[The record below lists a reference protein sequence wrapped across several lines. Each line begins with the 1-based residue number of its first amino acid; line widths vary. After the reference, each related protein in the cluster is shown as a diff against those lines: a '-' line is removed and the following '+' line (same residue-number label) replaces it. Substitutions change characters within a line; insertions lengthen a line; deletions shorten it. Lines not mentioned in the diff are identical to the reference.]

1 MRDAKTILG
10 IIRTRGRQGLPLED
24 VYRQLYNP
32 ELYLLAYGKIAQNK
46 GAMTPGLTA
55 ETADGMNLAKVQAL
69 IETLRQE
76 RYRWRPVRRL
86 YVEKK
91 NSTKK
96 RPLGLPTWSDKVLQE
111 VIRLILEAYYEPQFS
126 DLSFG
131 FRPGLGCHDALKSIY
146 YAWRGTI
153 WFIEGDI
160 SSFFDKLD
168 HQVLLS
174 TLREKIHDSRFI
186 RLIENLLRAGYLEEW
201 RFFETLSGSPQG
213 GIVSP
218 ILANIY
224 LDRLD
229 HFVENTLIPEFT
241 RGTERAHNP
250 AYNCLTARVSTLR
263 RRGRHNEAKV
273 LARVVRAT
281 PSKISDDPTYRRL
294 RYVRYADDL
303 LLGYIGTR
311 SEAEEIKERI
321 GVFLRD
327 ELKLELSE
335 SKTLLTHAT
344 TEVAHFLGYQIRM
357 ERDDQKRNSQGNRTL
372 NAQPTLEL
380 PKTVIKSKSRLYTR
394 RGIPTHRKELFN
406 DHDFSIVAHYQS
418 VYRGVVNYYRMAL
431 NLRDLGHLKWI
442 METSLTKT
450 LAAKHS
456 LSVRK
461 VMAKFGSRYA
471 ANNGKTYK
479 VLRVEV
485 PRDGKP
491 PLVAQWGGIP
501 LERDMTARLKDDNIL
516 ERRWNRR
523 NELVKRLLADTCELC
538 GSQDDIE
545 VHHIRRLRDLRQ
557 PGRREPPR
565 WVQVMAARQRK
576 TLVLCH
582 TCHMSGPHHAGTRG
596 TVKRPRRRTSGEPG
610 AVKAASPVRRGVGG
624 KGAGQVA

>member
-10 IIRTRGRQGLPLED
+10 IIRARGRQGLPLED

-32 ELYLLAYGKIAQNK
+32 ELYLLAYAKIAQNK
-46 GAMTPGLTA
+46 GAMTPGVTA
-55 ETADGMNLAKVQAL
+55 ETADGMSLEKVQTL
-69 IETLRQE
+69 IETLRCE

-86 YVEKK
+86 YIEKK
-91 NSTKK
+91 NSVKK
-96 RPLGLPTWSDKVLQE
+96 RPLGIPTWSNKVLQE
-111 VIRLILEAYYEPQFS
+111 VMRLILEAYYEPQFS
-126 DLSFG
+126 DHSVG
-131 FRPGLGCHDALKSIY
+131 FRPGLGCHDALQRIY
-146 YAWRGTI
+146 YTWRGTI

-168 HQVLLS
+168 HQILLAI
-174 TLREKIHDSRFI
+174 LREKIHDNRFI

-201 RFFETLSGSPQG
+201 RFHETLSGSPQG

-218 ILANIY
+218 VLANIY

-229 HFVENTLIPEFT
+229 QFVEQTLLPEFT
-241 RGTERAHNP
+241 RGTERASNP
-250 AYNCLTARVSTLR
+250 AYNSMTAKVSKLR
-263 RRGRHNEAKV
+263 RRGRHNEAKA
-273 LARVVRAT
+273 LAKQVRAT
-281 PSKISDDPTYRRL
+281 PSRISDDPDFRRL
-294 RYVRYADDL
+294 KYVRYADDL
-303 LLGYIGTR
+303 LLGFIGTR

-327 ELKLELSE
+327 QLKLELSE

-344 TEVAHFLGYQIRM
+344 SESARFLGYQIRM

-380 PKTVIKSKSRLYTR
+380 PKKAIIKNKSRLYMR
-394 RGIPTHRKELFN
+394 GGIPMHRTEMLN

-431 NLRDLGHLKWI
+431 NLRDLSHLKWI

-450 LAAKHS
+450 LAAKHR

-461 VMAKFGSRYA
+461 VMAKYGARVTLD
-471 ANNGKTYK
+471 NGKTYK

-501 LERDMTARLKDDNIL
+501 LERDVTARLKDDATL

-523 NELVKRLLADTCELC
+523 TDLIVRLLADTCELC
-538 GSQDDIE
+538 GSHEHIE
-545 VHHIRRLRDLRQ
+545 IHHIRRLRDLRK
-557 PGRREPPR
+557 PGRKAPPQ

-582 TCHMSGPHHAGTRG
+582 SCHSDGPHHAGTRG
-596 TVKRPRRRTSGEPG
+596 TVKRPRTGISGEPG
-610 AVKAASPVRRGVGG
+610 AVKVASPVRRGVGG
-624 KGAGQVA
+624 KGARR